1 VQGWWNPSEACSV
14 LRDMWRSVLLGVV
27 LAGLLAGCSL
37 GGGSEAGSGAPTTGV
52 VQGRVVT
59 TVCGVIR
66 MPGGC
71 MYPYRGSLVF
81 CSKMG
86 QIGVCPSARV
96 DASGHYRIRL
106 PRGRHALIPAPG
118 SGNVVSVKPRW
129 VSVVGG
135 QTQTLNING
144 GNLQAATAQ

>member
-1 VQGWWNPSEACSV
+1 
-14 LRDMWRSVLLGVV
+14 MWRSVLLGVV
-27 LAGLLAGCSL
+27 LAAVLAGCSL
-37 GGGSEAGSGAPTTGV
+37 GGGEQQAAPVSAYGV
-52 VQGRVVT
+52 IQGRVVT
-59 TVCGVIR
+59 TVCAG
-66 MPGGC
+66 PQPSSAGC
-71 MYPYRGSLVF
+71 AFPYRGSLVF

-106 PRGRHALIPAPG
+106 PRGRHALIAAPG
-118 SGNVVSVKPRW
+118 RGNVVSVKPRW